1 MLFPENTSFKN
12 FLSFFSVSH
21 SDLPKLTPKK
31 TVVRVSWESSKN
43 TTASGN
49 LIFPADFDGKLET
62 EIATSELL
70 DYYGCMFADGR
81 PEEVNIP
88 YRHVIQD
95 FTYEDS
101 YLINYVE
108 GKNGGA
114 GLERHEFV
122 HIDSPLDDDSG
133 FFVLGKLR
141 EDELHLTAFRV
152 PKRHTLYV
160 PANSI
165 HSNDYL
171 KGTWRTMLSDE
182 TNIDHVFLKRKTEE
196 NGENR
201 LQSFTF
207 SFAL

>member
-101 YLINYVE
+101 YLINYV
-108 GKNGGA
+108 
-114 GLERHEFV
+114 
-122 HIDSPLDDDSG
+122 
-133 FFVLGKLR
+133 
-141 EDELHLTAFRV
+141 T
-152 PKRHTLYV
+152 
-160 PANSI
+160 
-165 HSNDYL
+165 
-171 KGTWRTMLSDE
+171 
-182 TNIDHVFLKRKTEE
+182 
-196 NGENR
+196 
-201 LQSFTF
+201 
-207 SFAL
+207 